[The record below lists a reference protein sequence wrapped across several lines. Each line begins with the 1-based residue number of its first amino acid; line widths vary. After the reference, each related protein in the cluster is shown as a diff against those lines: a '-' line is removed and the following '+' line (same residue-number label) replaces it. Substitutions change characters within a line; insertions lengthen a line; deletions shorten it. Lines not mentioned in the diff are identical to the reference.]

1 VDKDKRVLIAE
12 TMKNLQEAVFSSDLA
27 LMFQYEQEL
36 CYLVGEEFSMGFLN
50 DLTQANKGKGNIV
63 IDVYLSKVFDQ
74 GGENS
79 AKVR

>member
-1 VDKDKRVLIAE
+1 VDKDKRVLVAK

-36 CYLVGEEFSMGFLN
+36 CDLVDEEFSMGFLK

-63 IDVYLSKVFDQ
+63 IEVYLSKVFDQ

-79 AKVR
+79 AKIR